1 LIDGTE
7 PGYTKCILP
16 NTTDTY
22 KYPTKKIYCSQPH
35 VTADNHFSGDNIMKF
50 IGMKGYGITVT
61 CRRDRFPDDVKQYL
75 HREKIKP
82 GDKMAKTMRYENP
95 IVAVRQ
101 VKATPVSKAY
111 TENIVSFQSN
121 GPTNISGVNN
131 LPSFQLY
138 VTQRERG
145 RGGEIRIW
153 AIEQN
158 EARETYLNHYF
169 GMDVADHMIK
179 NTANKYIT

>member
-1 LIDGTE
+1 
-7 PGYTKCILP
+7 
-16 NTTDTY
+16 
-22 KYPTKKIYCSQPH
+22 
-35 VTADNHFSGDNIMKF
+35 
-50 IGMKGYGITVT
+50 
-61 CRRDRFPDDVKQYL
+61 
-75 HREKIKP
+75 
-82 GDKMAKTMRYENP
+82 
-95 IVAVRQ
+95 
-101 VKATPVSKAY
+101 
-111 TENIVSFQSN
+111 
-121 GPTNISGVNN
+121 
-131 LPSFQLY
+131 